1 MPACAFLLYDPFLF
15 FYLAAFPACM
25 SGGIIATP
33 AGTVIWW

>member
-1 MPACAFLLYDPFLF
+1 MPACAFLLYDPFL

-33 AGTVIWW
+33 AGTVI